1 MKNVLL
7 VKYGEIAMR
16 GKNRY
21 LIENQLIW
29 SIIKR
34 LEPYNGYRVY
44 KEQGRL
50 LVVNEVGEFDYDTVI
65 PIVTKILGVTAVCPG
80 IEFEDQS
87 IESLRKHALDHF
99 KEHYPNGGVSF
110 KVVTRRSDKRYPMT
124 GNEISADVG
133 GYILHNIDNLTVDVH
148 NPEVK
153 LMVELRNNAYV
164 YSKLIKAYGGLPYGS
179 SGRATVLMSGGIDS
193 PELPF

>member
-87 IESLRKHALDHF
+87 IESLRKHALDIL
-99 KEHYPNGGVSF
+99 
-110 KVVTRRSDKRYPMT
+110 RS
-124 GNEISADVG
+124 I
-133 GYILHNIDNLTVDVH
+133 I
-148 NPEVK
+148 
-153 LMVELRNNAYV
+153 LMVVYHLR
-164 YSKLIKAYGGLPYGS
+164 LLQEGQIKD
-179 SGRATVLMSGGIDS
+179 IQ
-193 PELPF
+193 